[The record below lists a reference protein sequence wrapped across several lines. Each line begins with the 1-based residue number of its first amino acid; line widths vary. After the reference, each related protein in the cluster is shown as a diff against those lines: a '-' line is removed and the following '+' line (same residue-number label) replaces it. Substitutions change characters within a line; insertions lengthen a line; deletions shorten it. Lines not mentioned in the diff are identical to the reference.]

1 MRVSLVRPTVAG
13 AAGSMGPA
21 RAIDVPQAATSGD
34 RAQRAAARPLPP
46 HASPPAAGLRHPE
59 PGRDARAGPE
69 GRATAL
75 VTPVQSDLWMLAAAA
90 PGPEEPGVDTLP
102 RPEPADPVAGPVQ
115 DAPSAGSGNA
125 GGPGTGPTS
134 TAQGAGREAE
144 GVGAGGQAAAAGAP
158 SAASLLAALSQRLAW
173 SAERCSPATLVHLAR
188 RAIPGVP
195 LHFCLD
201 AAGRPSGVG
210 LLGTTGSDQ
219 LDRAAR
225 DCVVPGALPLPPA
238 PGCYTVEVRFP
249 TRG

>member
-1 MRVSLVRPTVAG
+1 MRVSLVGPPAARAGEAGSGG
-13 AAGSMGPA
+13 AA
-21 RAIDVPQAATSGD
+21 RALDVPQAAASGD
-34 RAQRAAARPLPP
+34 GRARRAAARPAPP
-46 HASPPAAGLRHPE
+46 RASPPA
-59 PGRDARAGPE
+59 RAEPE

-90 PGPEEPGVDTLP
+90 PA
-102 RPEPADPVAGPVQ
+102 PEPADPFAGPAQ
-115 DAPSAGSGNA
+115 DARSAGSGNA
-125 GGPGTGPTS
+125 GGPGAGPTS
-134 TAQGAGREAE
+134 TAPGAGREAE
-144 GVGAGGQAAAAGAP
+144 GVGPGGQGTAAAAGAP
-158 SAASLLAALSQRLAW
+158 GAASLLAALSQRLAW
-173 SAERCSPATLVHLAR
+173 SAERCAPTTLVHLAR
-188 RAIPGVP
+188 RAVPGVP

-249 TRG
+249 VRG